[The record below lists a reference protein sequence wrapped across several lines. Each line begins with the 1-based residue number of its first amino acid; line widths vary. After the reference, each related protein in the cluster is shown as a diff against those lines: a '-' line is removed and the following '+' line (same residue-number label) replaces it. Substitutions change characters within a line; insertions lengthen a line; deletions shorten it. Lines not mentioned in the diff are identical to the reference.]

1 MKKSV
6 VILIALIYVASIA
19 LVGYLGLK
27 AKTYNDVIYVETLE
41 ILHEYKTDSSGAKH
55 IVFQPVDEDDKSFQ
69 VECRVLPDEAS
80 DQKILYTLEKDC
92 TEAVIGEN
100 GLLTFTVDGSKAVY
114 SVTVYIYAHQ
124 NTDIS
129 DKITVHYLP

>member
-27 AKTYNDVIYVETLE
+27 ARTYNDVIYVETLE
-41 ILHEYKTDSSGAKH
+41 ILHEYKTDSNGAKH
-55 IVFQPVDEDDKSFQ
+55 IVFIPNDEDDKSFQ
-69 VECRVLPDEAS
+69 LNCRVLPENAS
-80 DQKILYTLEKDC
+80 NQKVIYALENDC
-92 TEAVIGEN
+92 TEAVIDEN
-100 GLLTFTVDGSKAVY
+100 GLLTFTVDGSKQVY
-114 SVTVYIYAHQ
+114 SVTVYLYAHQ

-129 DKITVHYLP
+129 DKLTVHYLP